1 MFICI
6 IFYSKNFIRQN
17 VDYLQQNLLNSRMF
31 IGRIFRSGKFQKTK
45 CRSFGRLFTAE
56 SAEFQ
61 CKMLICRIFR
71 SRKFRKPKYRSF
83 GRLFTAESAEFQ
95 KCRLFVHIIF
105 YSRKFQPARIFHTE
119 IERKIV
125 KEVQKLLT
133 TGFFKP
139 IQHLRWLSNIVPV
152 KKKNGQ
158 IRCFVDFRNLNWTCR
173 NDEFPM
179 PNMDLLIDSAASI
192 AMFSFI
198 DEFSE

>member
-1 MFICI
+1 MFV
-6 IFYSKNFIRQN
+6 R
-17 VDYLQQNLLNSRMF
+17 
-31 IGRIFRSGKFQKTK
+31 RI
-45 CRSFGRLFTAE
+45 
-56 SAEFQ
+56 
-61 CKMLICRIFR
+61 
-71 SRKFRKPKYRSF
+71 
-83 GRLFTAESAEFQ
+83 
-95 KCRLFVHIIF
+95 V

-139 IQHLRWLSNIVPV
+139 IQHLRWLSNIVLV

-158 IRCFVDFRNLNWTCR
+158 IRCFVDFRNLNRTCR

-179 PNMDLLIDSAASI
+179 PNMDLLIDSAASS

-198 DEFSE
+198 DKFSE